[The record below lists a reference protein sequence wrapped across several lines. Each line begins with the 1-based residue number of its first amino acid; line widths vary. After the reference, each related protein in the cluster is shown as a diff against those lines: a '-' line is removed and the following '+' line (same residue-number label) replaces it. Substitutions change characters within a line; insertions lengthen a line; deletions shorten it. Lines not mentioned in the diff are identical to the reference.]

1 MRVGISTQTYPEWV
15 EEFRTAC
22 AVLGLPCRL
31 IETRRGDWF
40 DQLRGLD
47 LFVWRVHLGDYDSLA
62 EARAKI
68 PLIEQ
73 AGITCFPSTTMLWG
87 YDDKIRQTYLFR
99 QMGAAIPSTFISSD
113 HDDIQGYLR
122 AATYPLVVKSPW
134 GASSSGVSLLAS
146 YADAAKLVRRVFS
159 GDRVSGWKRVRDRI
173 LRRLVP
179 HRVSV
184 VHPRAQSS
192 TAMYFQEYVPSD
204 GDWRITT
211 VGSRLLSIFRR
222 RNRPNDFR
230 ASGSGLWDLVSE
242 KDVPA
247 IPCAI
252 ARDISRRQRFTSMAY
267 DFLLQGTK
275 WLLIEMS
282 YTFILNRVY
291 SDTLFSMKRGRFR
304 KEHPVPIGV
313 MLLRALQEEHRRRSV
328 GGPARGRYRSQGG
341 V

>member
-15 EEFRTAC
+15 KEFHTAC

-40 DQLRGLD
+40 EQLLGVD

-73 AGITCFPSTTMLWG
+73 AGITCFPSTKMLWG

-99 QMGAAIPSTFISSD
+99 QMGVAIPSTFISSD
-113 HDDIQGYLR
+113 HDDIQVYLR
-122 AATYPLVVKSPW
+122 AATYPLVVKSPC

-146 YADAAKLVRRVFS
+146 YADAERMVRRVFS
-159 GDRVSGWKRVRDRI
+159 KGRGSEWKRLGDRIQRRI
-173 LRRLVP
+173 VP
-179 HRVSV
+179 HRVSAV
-184 VHPRAQSS
+184 PPRAHSS

-211 VGSRLLSIFRR
+211 VGSRLLSVFRR

-242 KDVPA
+242 KEVPEVS
-247 IPCAI
+247 CAI

-267 DFLLQGTK
+267 DFLLKGSK

-291 SDTLFSMKRGRFR
+291 SDTLFSMRQGRFR
-304 KEHPVPIGV
+304 KEPPVPIGV
-313 MLLRALQEEHRRRSV
+313 MLLRALQEEHRRRSA
-328 GGPARGRYRSQGG
+328 GTPARRRHRNQGG
-341 V
+341 L